1 MTRRRTKDALEIID
15 HEIGDDDELRAL
27 VAEEHL
33 NARVARMVREAR
45 KRAGLTQAQL
55 GELVGTTQSAIARLE
70 DSDYTGHSL
79 SMLQRIAAALG
90 CRIEIG
96 LVDSGHAEKAAT

>member
-1 MTRRRTKDALEIID
+1 MARRKSKDALEILQR
-15 HEIGDDDELRAL
+15 EIGEDEELRAL

-45 KRAGLTQAQL
+45 KDAQFTQAQL

-70 DSDYTGHSL
+70 DSDYEGHSL

-90 CRIEIG
+90 RRLEIEF
-96 LVDSGHAEKAAT
+96 VENRPETAAT